1 MRWDAG
7 KSGDVSAPVR
17 SEFGYHLIRL
27 NEIGAVDVPTFA
39 EEKDRILDSLRLEA
53 AAEAFDAAVEELE
66 QRAFEERYALRE
78 TAAALG
84 LPFSVLKV

>member
-1 MRWDAG
+1 MAKGSFDPIFEDALWTLENP
-7 KSGDVSAPVR
+7 GDVSAPVR

-53 AAEAFDAAVEELE
+53 AAEADAAV
-66 QRAFEERYALRE
+66 
-78 TAAALG
+78 G
-84 LPFSVLKV
+84 SGNSV